1 MKDITISL
9 IIPAYNEEKRIGI
22 CLDSVIK
29 FAGDKLH
36 EIIVVNNK
44 STDNTK
50 SIASS
55 YSKVKVVDEPQKG
68 VMHARSRGIESS
80 TGDIVA
86 FMDADCIMVEGWFEK
101 VALEFNKNKNTALL
115 SGPYFYYDAPLW
127 LKILTEIYFLVALI
141 IYRAIGYMAIF
152 GNMAI
157 RRSTLDK
164 MNGLDTNIDFYGD
177 DTDTARRASRF
188 GKVKFDYN
196 LRLQSSCRRLRDQGV
211 IKTGFI
217 YILNFFSEVTFHKP
231 LSKRSE
237 DFR

>member
-9 IIPAYNEEKRIGI
+9 IIPAYNEEKRIGA
-22 CLDSVIK
+22 CLQSVIK
-29 FAGDKLH
+29 YTDNKFS
-36 EIIVVNNK
+36 EIIVVNNA

-50 SIASS
+50 SIAESFRQI
-55 YSKVKVVDEPQKG
+55 KVIDEPHKG
-68 VMHARSRGIESS
+68 VMRARSRGIRESKGS
-80 TGDIVA
+80 IIA
-86 FMDADCIMVEGWFEK
+86 FMDADCHMTKGWFEK
-101 VALEFNKNKNTALL
+101 VEKEFSESKNTVLL
-115 SGPYFYYDAPLW
+115 SGPYSYYDAPIWIRL
-127 LKILTEIYFLVALI
+127 ITEIYLMVAII
-141 IYRAIGYMAIF
+141 IYYMVGYMAIF

-196 LRLQSSCRRLRDQGV
+196 LRLQSSCRRLRNQGV

-217 YILNFFSEVTFHKP
+217 YILNFFSEVIFHRP